1 MNTQV
6 GVARAGGD
14 RRGQGGVG
22 KVVSR
27 QREELGVYSAWR
39 CHATTVVAG
48 HSWRFNGSV
57 AVNRVRSTALG
68 YALLAPSL
76 FGVVTF
82 LLLPMLVVFWLS
94 LHRWD
99 LLGPIRYVGLDNWQ
113 SVLTDRSFG
122 TSLVVTLAFIAMVV
136 PVQTALGLIGAAML
150 ARGLPGSGF
159 FRTLYVLPWICAPLA
174 IAVLWRWILAP
185 TDGAVSTLLGHQ
197 IEWLT
202 DPGVALPVV
211 SAVVVWTNV
220 GYVTLFFLAGILA
233 IPEDIHNAARVD
245 GANAWQRF
253 RRITL
258 PMLRPT
264 LFFVTVTGVI
274 SAAQVFDTVYALTG
288 GGPQG
293 RTDLVAHRIYAEAFG
308 AAAVGRAAV
317 MAVVLFVLLIGV
329 TIVQHLYFRRRISY
343 DLI

>member
-1 MNTQV
+1 M
-6 GVARAGGD
+6 
-14 RRGQGGVG
+14 
-22 KVVSR
+22 
-27 QREELGVYSAWR
+27 
-39 CHATTVVAG
+39 
-48 HSWRFNGSV
+48 
-57 AVNRVRSTALG
+57 RSTAVG

-82 LLLPMLVVFWLS
+82 LLLPMLVVAWLS
-94 LHRWD
+94 VHRWD
-99 LLGPIRYVGLDNWQ
+99 LLGPIQYVGLDNWR
-113 SVLTDRSFG
+113 SVLTDPSFA
-122 TSLVVTLAFIAMVV
+122 TSLVVTVLFILIVV
-136 PVQTALGLIGAAML
+136 PTQSVLGLIAAAML

-159 FRTLYVLPWICAPLA
+159 FRTLYLLPWICAPLA

-185 TDGAVSTLLGHQ
+185 TDGAVSTLLGER

-202 DPGVALPVV
+202 DPDLALPVV
-211 SAVVVWTNV
+211 SAVTIWTNV

-233 IPEDIHNAARVD
+233 IPTDIQDAARTD

-264 LFFVTVTGVI
+264 VFFVLVTGVI
-274 SAAQVFDTVYALTG
+274 SAAQVFDTVYALTA

-293 RTDLVAHRIYAEAFG
+293 RTDLIAHRIYAEAFG

-317 MAVVLFVLLIGV
+317 MAAVLFVLLVGV
-329 TIVQHLYFRRRISY
+329 TIAQHSYFRRRITY
-343 DLI
+343 DVV